1 MCIRDSFNSYAQKL
15 KYECLRVVFDY
26 AKDRRLKKAYMAKL
40 DYWWKHIDGIILAN
54 PNVMDTQIKK
64 WKKKKIG
71 DIMLLKV
78 LSPVLVSYYDNVSK
92 KYGRDLVDKLNIKT
106 CPYCNRQFIYTFN
119 GRAPERPELDH
130 FYPKADYPLFC
141 LSFYNLIPACH
152 SCNHVK
158 SEEEIG
164 INPYYSCLLYTSPS
178 PRDRG

>member
-1 MCIRDSFNSYAQKL
+1 
-15 KYECLRVVFDY
+15 
-26 AKDRRLKKAYMAKL
+26 
-40 DYWWKHIDGIILAN
+40 
-54 PNVMDTQIKK
+54 
-64 WKKKKIG
+64 
-71 DIMLLKV
+71 MLLKV

-130 FYPKADYPLFC
+130 FYPKANYPLFC

-178 PRDRG
+178 PRDTR